1 MSKKAVTRDE
11 SASFN
16 IYSGITS
23 DTLMDLFG
31 AALQRIQAACE
42 DGEAVQWDRLDIDTS
57 TDFMDDSTFM
67 DSRRASWRTVRIDAP
82 IVKVET
88 TQ

>member
-1 MSKKAVTRDE
+1 MKATTRDE

-16 IYSGITS
+16 IYSGVSS

-42 DGEAVQWDRLDIDTS
+42 DGEAVQWDRIEIDTS
-57 TDFMDDSTFM
+57 TDFVDAVTFIGDSL
-67 DSRRASWRTVRIDAP
+67 RNSWRTVRIDAS
-82 IVKVET
+82 IVRIE
-88 TQ
+88 Q